1 MLQPFT
7 LEFFKEL
14 RQNNHKEWFDQNRK
28 RYEKV
33 KADYLNLAGNIL
45 EEMKKVDESL
55 DILSPKDCTFRINK
69 DIRFSKDKT
78 PYKTNL
84 GIALHP
90 FGKKM
95 QLAAYYIHLEE
106 GQSFVGGGLWMP
118 EAPLLAKLRKEINYF
133 YQDLEG
139 ILSDPNFIKTY
150 GELDVDPGQKLI
162 RPPKGYEAENPAI
175 EFLKLKSFTAS
186 RKIPDNMLT
195 SGKLIPFVKESLTTL
210 KPMISFVNRGLMSDD
225 DGGIQVLE

>member
-1 MLQPFT
+1 MLQPST
-7 LEFFKEL
+7 LEFFREL

-28 RYEKV
+28 RYDKV
-33 KADYLNLAGNIL
+33 KADYIHLAGCIL
-45 EEMKKVDESL
+45 EEMKKEDETL
-55 DILSPKDCTFRINK
+55 DILSAKDCTFRINK

-90 FGKKM
+90 YGKKM
-95 QLAAYYIHLEE
+95 QLAAYYIHIEE

-118 EAPLLAKLRKEINYF
+118 EAPLLAKVRKEINYF

-139 ILSDPNFIKTY
+139 ILGDPNFKKMY
-150 GELDVDPGQKLI
+150 GEMDVDPGQKLS

-186 RKIPDNMLT
+186 RKIPDNLLT
-195 SGKLIPFVKESLTTL
+195 SEKLIPYLKESLIAL
-210 KPMISFVNRGLMSDD
+210 KPMISFINRGLMSDE
-225 DGGIQVLE
+225 DGGI

>member
-118 EAPLLAKLRKEINYF
+118 EAPLLVKLRKEINYF

-195 SGKLIPFVKESLTTL
+195 SEKLIPFVKESLTTL

-225 DGGIQVLE
+225 DGGI

>member
-195 SGKLIPFVKESLTTL
+195 SEKLIPFVKESLTTL
-210 KPMISFVNRGLMSDD
+210 KPMISFVNRGLMSDG
-225 DGGIQVLE
+225 DGGI

>member
-195 SGKLIPFVKESLTTL
+195 SEKLIPFVKESLTTL

-225 DGGIQVLE
+225 DGGI

>member
-210 KPMISFVNRGLMSDD
+210 KPMISFVNRGLMSDG
-225 DGGIQVLE
+225 DGGI

>member
-195 SGKLIPFVKESLTTL
+195 SEKLIPFVKESLTAL
-210 KPMISFVNRGLMSDD
+210 KPMISFVNRGLMSDG
-225 DGGIQVLE
+225 DGGI

>member
-7 LEFFKEL
+7 IEFFKEL

-195 SGKLIPFVKESLTTL
+195 SEKLIPFVKESLTAL
-210 KPMISFVNRGLMSDD
+210 KPMISFANRGLMSDD
-225 DGGIQVLE
+225 DGGI